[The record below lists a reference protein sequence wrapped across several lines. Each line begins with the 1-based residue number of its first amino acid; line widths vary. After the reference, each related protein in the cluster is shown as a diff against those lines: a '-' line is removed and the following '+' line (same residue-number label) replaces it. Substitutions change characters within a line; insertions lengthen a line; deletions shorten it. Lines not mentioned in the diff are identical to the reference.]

1 MGFAE
6 TTVGVSRRPE
16 LDRDMLA
23 LKQARF
29 REAAG
34 AVLRALLLPL
44 RGDPCMLLE
53 SVNVSQFLDPDKQ
66 TDRDRKEND
75 NESIKICYVIRP

>member
-16 LDRDMLA
+16 LDRAMLA

-29 REAAG
+29 REAG
-34 AVLRALLLPL
+34 AVLRDLLLEAWDL
-44 RGDPCMLLE
+44 RGPSIGDPCRLLE
-53 SVNVSQFLDPDKQ
+53 SVKVSQFLQPR
-66 TDRDRKEND
+66 RDRSD
-75 NESIKICYVIRP
+75 RYM